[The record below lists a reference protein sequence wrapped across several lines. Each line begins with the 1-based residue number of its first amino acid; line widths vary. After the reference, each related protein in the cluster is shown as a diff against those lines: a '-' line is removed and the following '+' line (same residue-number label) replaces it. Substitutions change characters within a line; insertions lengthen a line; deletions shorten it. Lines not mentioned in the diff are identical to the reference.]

1 MTEYERRQQE
11 LDEQFTRELEQLSAD
26 SAVIEEQ
33 IKEEW
38 YKTHKRGLGRDG
50 GPAEQ
55 LKALLQED
63 IKKFIQIKR
72 KYEAMGLDLE
82 VRRRRNADE

>member
-33 IKEEW
+33 IKAA
-38 YKTHKRGLGRDG
+38 KK
-50 GPAEQ
+50 
-55 LKALLQED
+55 D
-63 IKKFIQIKR
+63 IKNAIFDKFCVFYIVYSFYNINK
-72 KYEAMGLDLE
+72 
-82 VRRRRNADE
+82 RRNFLNVILMSFKNKRNQFIKNGGFGQL